1 MLAKNFLQKEDTND
15 DNNRNITLIFWGA
28 EEHLG
33 LLLLPLMEDV
43 IRRVRY
49 TLHLQSSHSSSKNV
63 IQIEFMYSFLVTF
76 NIYKHR

>member
-1 MLAKNFLQKEDTND
+1 MLEKKIPQKEDTND

-33 LLLLPLMEDV
+33 LLLPPLIEFV

-63 IQIEFMYSFLVTF
+63 IQIELMYSFLVTF
-76 NIYKHR
+76 NVYKHR